1 MAFAFLGHYYIKD
14 KIEIS
19 NNFVLK
25 VEDSCFCRWMKN
37 KKGFVSITNPG
48 SPAIPVNLENVNNSN
63 NSNNGNN
70 FKAFKGKGVT
80 VGSDEHI
87 SRENVDYS
95 NLATRNNE
103 DMNSSDSRIDLNTT
117 SSQV

>member
-1 MAFAFLGHYYIKD
+1 M
-14 KIEIS
+14 
-19 NNFVLK
+19 
-25 VEDSCFCRWMKN
+25 
-37 KKGFVSITNPG
+37 
-48 SPAIPVNLENVNNSN
+48 
-63 NSNNGNN
+63 
-70 FKAFKGKGVT
+70 T

-87 SRENVDYS
+87 TRENVDYS

>member
-25 VEDSCFCRWMKN
+25 VEESCFCRWMKN

-48 SPAIPVNLENVNNSN
+48 SPAIPVNLENVNNSS

-70 FKAFKGKGVT
+70 FKAFKGKGVI

-87 SRENVDYS
+87 TRENVDYS